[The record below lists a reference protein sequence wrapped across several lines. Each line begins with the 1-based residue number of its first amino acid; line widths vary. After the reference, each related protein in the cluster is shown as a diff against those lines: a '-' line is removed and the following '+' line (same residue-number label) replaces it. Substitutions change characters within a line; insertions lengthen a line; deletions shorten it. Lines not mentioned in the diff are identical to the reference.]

1 MKIPFQL
8 QQKLYGKISNQNKVT
23 AQKDLLKI
31 SKSGDI
37 STIQKVETIFHEL
50 EEHPKTGTG
59 KPEQLRYELSGFWS
73 RLNRKDRIIYEI
85 DEGKNVVTVLSVLG
99 YY

>member
-1 MKIPFQL
+1 MGRYQIKI
-8 QQKLYGKISNQNKVT
+8 KVT

-37 STIQKVETIFHEL
+37 SAIQKVETIFREL

-59 KPEQLRYELSGFWS
+59 KPEQLRYDLSGFWS
-73 RLNRKDRIIYEI
+73 RRLNRKDRIIYEI
-85 DEGKNVVTVLSVLG
+85 DEDEAVVTVLSVLG
-99 YY
+99 HY

>member
-1 MKIPFQL
+1 MGRYQIKI
-8 QQKLYGKISNQNKVT
+8 KVT

-73 RLNRKDRIIYEI
+73 RPLNRKDRIIYEI
-85 DEGKNVVTVLSVLG
+85 DEGKNVVTVLSVRG
-99 YY
+99 HY

>member
-1 MKIPFQL
+1 MGRYQIKI
-8 QQKLYGKISNQNKVT
+8 KVT

-50 EEHPKTGTG
+50 EEHPKTGAG
-59 KPEQLRYELSGFWS
+59 KPEQLRHDLTGFWS
-73 RLNRKDRIIYEI
+73 RRLNRKDRIIYEI
-85 DEGKNVVTVLSVLG
+85 DEDEAVVTVLSVLG
-99 YY
+99 HY

>member
-1 MKIPFQL
+1 MGRYQIKI
-8 QQKLYGKISNQNKVT
+8 KVT

-73 RLNRKDRIIYEI
+73 RRLNHKDRIIYEI

-99 YY
+99 HY